1 MCVAVCNCGIIDQK
15 WQIISC
21 GLQSDEQLLTLVHI
35 LYVLCIINFFLLRF
49 NRCYYLK
56 KLKH

>member
-21 GLQSDEQLLTLVHI
+21 GLQSDEQLINTCSHI
-35 LYVLCIINFFLLRF
+35 ICSLY
-49 NRCYYLK
+49 Y
-56 KLKH
+56 